1 MTIGLHACFHL
12 AVVCCQVTGL
22 STEMHKCESEFF
34 RSTAVRALHCLAFA
48 VMDFDSQVMLSP
60 ESSHEADGSPIVDK
74 KELGSPMGS
83 DTASPS
89 PKAIAEQESYT
100 HGYPALA
107 VATGAA
113 DGTEEGGKKTEKT
126 KMKTEPAS
134 TASSSTKGLQKKT
147 QKRMQKN
154 KDKKIPKVEAET
166 ETPGATSSMTSAD
179 DGLGTEETIRFV
191 EELHRATGRSYALF
205 RGGGPPIATFGRL
218 AHGSPPRDVQ
228 QALRRQMGLE

>member
-1 MTIGLHACFHL
+1 MSIGLHACFHL
-12 AVVCCQVTGL
+12 AVVCCQVIGL

-89 PKAIAEQESYT
+89 PKAIAEQDSYT

-166 ETPGATSSMTSAD
+166 ETPVE
-179 DGLGTEETIRFV
+179 TEETIRFV
-191 EELHRATGRSYALF
+191 EELQRATGRSYALF